1 MKQCQI
7 NSNQYSILGGL
18 FFLIQKRPQELCSLY
33 LDRLRVKTIY
43 VFYICLLTENVL
55 ECWN

>member
-1 MKQCQI
+1 MKQRQI

-18 FFLIQKRPQELCSLY
+18 FFLKQKRPQKLCSLY
-33 LDRLRVKTIY
+33 LDMLRVKTIC
-43 VFYICLLTENVL
+43 VFYVCPLTENVL